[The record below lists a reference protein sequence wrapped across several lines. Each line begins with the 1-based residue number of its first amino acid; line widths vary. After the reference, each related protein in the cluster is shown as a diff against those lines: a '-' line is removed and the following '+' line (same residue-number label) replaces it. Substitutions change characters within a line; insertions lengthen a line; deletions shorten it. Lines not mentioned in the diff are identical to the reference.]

1 MQVRKLEE
9 LSGRL
14 YRLRDQLSDA
24 ISSGNTPLDES
35 NALVQAARECEFM
48 LPEHPTVATLTDT
61 VNHKIDNVNVLL
73 ERARKHEAL
82 PQAAQVAAD
91 QEYTVTEED
100 LLASRQEQVSIGNAS
115 SQR

>member
-1 MQVRKLEE
+1 MQARKLEE

-14 YRLRDQLSDA
+14 YRLRDQINDVALPDH
-24 ISSGNTPLDES
+24 TPLDES
-35 NALVQAARECEFM
+35 SALVQAARECEFM
-48 LPEHPTVATLTDT
+48 LPEPLTVATLAET

-100 LLASRQEQVSIGNAS
+100 LLASRREQVPLGNAS